1 LWWLDTDC
9 VDCLRVGN
17 RVISDWQRRRVEKL
31 LKKLSVRPEMIPD
44 HRVAEVLEYLERPEG
59 NGSD

>member
-1 LWWLDTDC
+1 M
-9 VDCLRVGN
+9 DCLRVGN
-17 RVISDWQRRRVEKL
+17 RVISDWQRRRVETL
-31 LKKLSVRPEMIPD
+31 LMKLSVRPEMIPD